1 MTNEFKN
8 VLAILDNDFG
18 SLRIIKDPN
27 NSIFIN
33 DIDLTRS
40 SKNLMMSLAEHNCNL
55 FLFIR
60 ENDNLD
66 PKVYEQI
73 DTFLTYDSAG
83 SNIVK

>member
-40 SKNLMMSLAEHNCNL
+40 SKNLMMSLAEHN
-55 FLFIR
+55 
-60 ENDNLD
+60 
-66 PKVYEQI
+66 
-73 DTFLTYDSAG
+73 
-83 SNIVK
+83 